1 MDELLVKT
9 LLKEKIKIEPRYLTK
24 SFKDEILNRLKLKVE
39 GICTKHGYIS
49 KNSIELYKVVPGVI
63 EIASLN
69 GNILYNV
76 YFYGE
81 VCNPLIGSIIKSAK
95 VVNLNRF
102 GILAEIRASSKE
114 GSILEIIIA
123 KNSVNIVSE
132 IDLDKIQIGDDVN
145 IEVIGKKLQIGNRKI
160 SVIGKIIKDNV
171 LKKEPRYKTITKIIE
186 ETLDDNLDADDTN
199 IEEINIDG
207 ELAAVAD
214 DLDDNLDAD
223 DNLDDDAD
231 DNLDDDADD
240 NLDDNL
246 DDDLG
251 DDAADVAV
259 VVGAVDNDSDDD
271 KIGGSDFFSDHDD
284 EYDNFEAASVGSDIG
299 SDNEI

>member
-1 MDELLVKT
+1 MDELLVRT
-9 LLKEKIKIEPRYLTK
+9 LLKERIKIEPRYLTK

-39 GICTKHGYIS
+39 GICSKHGYIS

-69 GNILYNV
+69 GNILYDV

-102 GILAEIRASSKE
+102 GILAEVRASSRE

-145 IEVIGKKLQIGNRKI
+145 IEVIGKRFNIGDRKI
-160 SVIGKIIKDNV
+160 SVIGKTIKDNV
-171 LKKEPRYKTITKIIE
+171 VKKEPRYKTTVKITEDE
-186 ETLDDNLDADDTN
+186 EDDTN

-207 ELAAVAD
+207 ELAAEVGG
-214 DLDDNLDAD
+214 DLDDADDEADAADADDVD
-223 DNLDDDAD
+223 DNLDDDD
-231 DNLDDDADD
+231 S
-240 NLDDNL
+240 
-246 DDDLG
+246 
-251 DDAADVAV
+251 DAADAVDAVDVVA
-259 VVGAVDNDSDDD
+259 VVGAVDDSDDD

-284 EYDNFEAASVGSDIG
+284 EYDNFDVDAAGSDCGSDIE
-299 SDNEI
+299 S

>member
-1 MDELLVKT
+1 MDELLVRT

-39 GICTKHGYIS
+39 GICSKHGYIS

-69 GNILYNV
+69 GNILYDV

-102 GILAEIRASSKE
+102 GILAEVRASAKE

-145 IEVIGKKLQIGNRKI
+145 IEVIGKRFNIGDRKI
-160 SVIGKIIKDNV
+160 SVIGKTIKDNV
-171 LKKEPRYKTITKIIE
+171 VKKEPRYKTITKIIE
-186 ETLDDNLDADDTN
+186 DDLDNLDADDTN

-214 DLDDNLDAD
+214 DLDAD
-223 DNLDDDAD
+223 DARE
-231 DNLDDDADD
+231 DDDADD

-246 DDDLG
+246 DADDNLEDEDLD

-284 EYDNFEAASVGSDIG
+284 EYDNFEADAAGSDIG
-299 SDNEI
+299 SDNES